1 MPDFINDLKSHFED
15 KLGFNDIQCIHALN
29 EYSLIVPLDRLIEV
43 MGSLKHSIKFLQ
55 LTDITAVDYPKK
67 ANRFEIVY
75 HLLNMHRNVR
85 VRVKTSIAE
94 TMNVPTICRIYP
106 AANWYE
112 REVFDMFGIAFAQ
125 HPNLERILTD
135 YTFEAYPM
143 RKDFPTEGR
152 FEVHYDEAKRCV
164 VYDPVNLPQ
173 ARRHFDFMQNRWF
186 DPTYESSP
194 DGDSNA

>member
-1 MPDFINDLKSHFED
+1 MPEFINDLKSHFED
-15 KLGFNDIQCIHALN
+15 KLGVNDIQFVQALN
-29 EYSLIVPLDRLIEV
+29 EYSMIIPINRLIDV

-67 ANRFEIVY
+67 SKRFEVVY
-75 HLLNMHRNVR
+75 LLLNMHRNVR
-85 VRVKTSIAE
+85 VRVKVPLDEKT
-94 TMNVPTICRIYP
+94 NVPSICRIYP

-112 REVFDMFGIAFAQ
+112 REVFDMFGIVFDQ
-125 HPNLERILTD
+125 HPKLERILTD
-135 YTFEAYPM
+135 YTFDAYPL

-152 FEVHYDEAKRCV
+152 FEVHYDETKRCV

-186 DPTYESSP
+186 DPTYESSE
-194 DGDSNA
+194 GDKNV